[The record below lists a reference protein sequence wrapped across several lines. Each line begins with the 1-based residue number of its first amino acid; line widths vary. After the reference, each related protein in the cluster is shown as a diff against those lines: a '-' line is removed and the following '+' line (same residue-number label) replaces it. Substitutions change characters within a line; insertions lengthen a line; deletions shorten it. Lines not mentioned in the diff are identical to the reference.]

1 MRVLSMCVLKI
12 DLLVIPQSHL
22 ICSFDVDGCLKVN
35 CSNAP
40 FHVVSPHHFVSPHL
54 SAVLSNIL
62 PASKVKARIVP
73 QHAEHVEA
81 LWSSFSLVSPETP
94 GGIRWFGVIYVLV
107 SPCFIEDQGVLWSS
121 MPPFFPFSGWVGAV
135 QAREPIVLRD

>member
-40 FHVVSPHHFVSPHL
+40 FHVVSPHQ

-94 GGIRWFGVIYVLV
+94 GGIR
-107 SPCFIEDQGVLWSS
+107 
-121 MPPFFPFSGWVGAV
+121 
-135 QAREPIVLRD
+135 